1 MLKADRDQL
10 CAEAIC
16 AFLSYEPWHIT
27 GQAAES
33 QELAAGKRSEEDP
46 RAWVLGLLGDV
57 TDFSARRV
65 LDLLGNEK
73 DDHDKADAQRVGG
86 MLQGAQWEKEGKFKA
101 RGQGGS
107 ERGPRRSWIWHR
119 DHEQRRARSEGAA
132 CEWAYHAARVVG
144 GARRAEHVME

>member
-57 TDFSARRV
+57 SFSARRV

-86 MLQGAQWEKEGKFKA
+86 MCSRVPSGRKKASSRLAAKGEANKDQGAHGYGIEITSRDV
-101 RGQGGS
+101 RGVKGLRVNRHVTRPASWGG
-107 ERGPRRSWIWHR
+107 H
-119 DHEQRRARSEGAA
+119 
-132 CEWAYHAARVVG
+132 VV
-144 GARRAEHVME
+144 RNT